1 MAKYRRGR
9 INEEIQKEMTMILRR
24 VKDPRVS
31 EAFISVTA
39 ADCTAD
45 LKYAKIYYS
54 AMGADPKEVAKG
66 LKAATGFIRRELA
79 NSLNLRITPELTF
92 LPDNSIAYG
101 AHIAAVLETLE
112 ISPEDPEEPA
122 EENEETDGTDK

>member
-9 INEEIQKEMTMILRR
+9 INEEIQKEMTVILPR

-31 EAFISVTA
+31 DAFISVTA

-54 AMGADPKEVAKG
+54 AMGGDPKEIAKG
-66 LKAATGFIRRELA
+66 LKAASGFIRRELA
-79 NSLNLRITPELTF
+79 QSLNLRMTPELTF
-92 LPDNSIAYG
+92 LPDTSIAYG
-101 AHIAAVLETLE
+101 AHIAGILSTLD
-112 ISPEDPEEPA
+112 ISEEEP
-122 EENEETDGTDK
+122 EETDADH